1 MANHLAFSI
10 GLHVGCSNIGLHKQ
24 EFSIRQRVMKA
35 CVLYDRHWAL
45 LLRRPMS
52 IKSRDVDL
60 DLLRGPSAAVHSS
73 NGSQGILTSIPT
85 IEEEI
90 HGLLVE
96 LMDMACRIIEGR
108 DQVKPNQG
116 LKQVA
121 SDISILDQQLRD
133 WYGRLPSYLTWG
145 PSNIET
151 APYSY
156 FLLHEHYHAVIILLH
171 HSREADRLSSN
182 DKSTSNSPPS
192 PGAAVEVPEPLA
204 GDLFPIKGQD
214 MDLDGL
220 ASFVADDHTKSARS
234 VCAQAAIQFTQIIS
248 QAKEKHDLEKVCCTS
263 LQPAG
268 TASIALLDAMADSK
282 DEAEKQLYS
291 SSLEIVIDAIHSMSR
306 SYQPAAIMGNLI
318 QTVLAQL
325 HSGPRYSQ
333 LDHRDFFEQQVD
345 GCKDARTPQYK
356 DTGIFPFLPAR
367 HTPYGGDQSAQD
379 SNHTYAS
386 SAQAGSQPPRPARPF
401 YTPPSPSY
409 NQNPLDHRLNSMSGL
424 LSTIS
429 SGPDP
434 SFRLDSL
441 YSASIGV
448 DSIFAIRCSSD
459 NYLRIAPS
467 AKGWGLHSLHATSQ
481 PEPNLDSSMPDWIRE
496 SASLGGTTALH
507 QAEPSAVLG
516 SDLDPDLGSQSLP
529 GCKRED
535 TDSLAWMDSDSRLT
549 AITPSSPKGFMQSHG
564 KTELDHEGHNVAGPH
579 PNHELDFLSL

>member
-10 GLHVGCSNIGLHKQ
+10 SLHVDCSDAGLSEQ

-45 LLRRPMS
+45 FLRRPMG

-60 DLLRGPSAAVHSS
+60 DLLRAPSSAVHSFKG
-73 NGSQGILTSIPT
+73 NRGIPTITPT

-90 HGLLVE
+90 HELLVE
-96 LMDMACRIIEGR
+96 LMDLACRIVEGR
-108 DQVKPNQG
+108 DEVKPNQG
-116 LKQVA
+116 AKQVA
-121 SDISILDQQLRD
+121 SDIAILDQQLRD
-133 WYGRLPSYLTWG
+133 WHGRLPSHLTWG
-145 PSNIET
+145 PRNIET

-156 FLLHEHYHAVIILLH
+156 FLLHEHYHAATILLH
-171 HSREADRLSSN
+171 HSREADRLSFN
-182 DKSTSNSPPS
+182 DKPTSNSSPS
-192 PGAAVEVPEPLA
+192 PQEAVEVPGPLA
-204 GDLFPIKGQD
+204 GNFSPTKDQD

-220 ASFVADDHTKSARS
+220 ASFVADDYTKSARS
-234 VCAQAAIQFTQIIS
+234 VCAQAAIQFTQIVS
-248 QAKEKHDLEKVCCTS
+248 QAKEKHDLEKACCTS

-268 TASIALLDAMADSK
+268 MASIALLDAMADSK
-282 DEAEKQLYS
+282 DEADKQLYS
-291 SSLEIVIDAIHSMSR
+291 SSLEIVTDAIHSMSR

-325 HSGPRYSQ
+325 HSGSRYPH
-333 LDHRDFFEQQVD
+333 LDHRDFFEQRVD
-345 GCKDARTPQYK
+345 ACKDARTPQYK
-356 DTGIFPFLPAR
+356 DASIFPFLPAR
-367 HTPYGGDQSAQD
+367 HIRYDENQSIQD
-379 SNHTYAS
+379 SNHAYAT
-386 SAQAGSQPPRPARPF
+386 SAQVGSQPSRPARPF
-401 YTPPSPSY
+401 YTPHSPSY

-429 SGPDP
+429 NGPDP

-448 DSIFAIRCSSD
+448 DSIYAIRCSSD

-481 PEPNLDSSMPDWIRE
+481 SEPNIDSSMPDWVRK
-496 SASLGGTTALH
+496 SASLGDTTVLH
-507 QAEPSAVLG
+507 QPSQSAVLS
-516 SDLDPDLGSQSLP
+516 SDLDHDLGNQSLP

-535 TDSLAWMDSDSRLT
+535 TDSLAWMDGDGRLT
-549 AITPSSPKGFMQSHG
+549 ALTPSSPKGFMRGHG
-564 KTELDHEGHNVAGPH
+564 KTELGHEGRDVAGPH